1 MKNND
6 FRIYRN
12 GQLESTSSKEI
23 SAKTNTRYIIG
34 NRHFTSNS
42 TNPVTNGFWDGDVL
56 EVLVIDKNISDQER
70 AEILYYLSSKWGMR
84 ELGDSDNDELL
95 DAFDTT
101 PAGLVTQA
109 KQVEFEITYEDEAG
123 NQGDNITQTSD
134 GTSVSIDT
142 TSPIVTDYS
151 IEVNEK
157 SLSTS

>member
-34 NRHFTSNS
+34 NRHFISDS

-70 AEILYYLSSKWGMR
+70 AEILYYLASK
-84 ELGDSDNDELL
+84 
-95 DAFDTT
+95 
-101 PAGLVTQA
+101 
-109 KQVEFEITYEDEAG
+109 
-123 NQGDNITQTSD
+123 
-134 GTSVSIDT
+134 
-142 TSPIVTDYS
+142 
-151 IEVNEK
+151 
-157 SLSTS
+157 